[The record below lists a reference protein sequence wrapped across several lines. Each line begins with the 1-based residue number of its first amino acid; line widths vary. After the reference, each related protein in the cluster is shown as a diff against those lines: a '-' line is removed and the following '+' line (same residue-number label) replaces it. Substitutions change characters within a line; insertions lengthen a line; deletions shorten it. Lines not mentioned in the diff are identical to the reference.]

1 MSLPEKAAPLP
12 QPKDWVEII
21 GGELRGKRGRV
32 YSVYER
38 KVEVEYTRT
47 RDDGTVG
54 THSIQI
60 DAERLRILRVVP

>member
-1 MSLPEKAAPLP
+1 MSLPEKTVPLP

-21 GGELRGKRGRV
+21 EGKLRGKRGRV

-47 RDDGTVG
+47 RDDGTVA
-54 THSIQI
+54 TDSIQI
-60 DAERLRILRVVP
+60 DAERVRVLTAVP